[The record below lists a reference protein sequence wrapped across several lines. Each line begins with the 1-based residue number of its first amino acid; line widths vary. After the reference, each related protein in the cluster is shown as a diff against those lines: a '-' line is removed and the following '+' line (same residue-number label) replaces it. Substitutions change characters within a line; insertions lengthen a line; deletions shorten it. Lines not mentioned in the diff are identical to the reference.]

1 LWLRQ
6 SLGERWD
13 AGAGI
18 FAVGI
23 RNGDYGSD
31 FALPGYARF
40 DAMLSHRFQTGSWHN
55 TIQVNVLN
63 LTNKLYYTS
72 SFPIA
77 LDWIQLGRERT
88 YQITLR
94 LSR

>member
-1 LWLRQ
+1 
-6 SLGERWD
+6 
-13 AGAGI
+13 
-18 FAVGI
+18 
-23 RNGDYGSD
+23 
-31 FALPGYARF
+31 
-40 DAMLSHRFQTGSWHN
+40 MLSHRFQIGAWRS

-63 LTNKLYYTS
+63 LTNKLYYTG